1 MDAYRMTEKI
11 PWVPHPIAKG
21 VLIKPFISEK
31 EHRLNVTC
39 MLVKIPAGKEVGE
52 HIHPT
57 QDDILYPLAGKG
69 AMWVDGTGQFPLEPG
84 IVVRVPK
91 GTKHRVFG
99 VNEEL
104 LIYDVFCP
112 ALL

>member
-1 MDAYRMTEKI
+1 MGAYRFMEKI
-11 PWVPHPIAKG
+11 PWGPHSIAEG
-21 VLIKPFISEK
+21 VHIKPLISKK
-31 EHRLNVTC
+31 EHGLDVTC
-39 MLVKIPAGKEVGE
+39 MLVRIPAGKEVGE

-57 QDDILYPLAGKG
+57 QDDILYPLADKG